1 MSTIDKLIERFKAF
15 PADFRFDEL
24 VRLLAY
30 FGYEENNKGK
40 TSGSRVAFMRAK
52 DGKIIFLHKP
62 HGKPNN
68 PLKGYQLRDIYRALV
83 ERGDIDG

>member
-1 MSTIDKLIERFKAF
+1 MQLKSKEGDKSMSTIDKLIERFKAF

-40 TSGSRVAFMRAK
+40 TSGSRVAFMAK
-52 DGKIIFLHKP
+52 SYFCISHTESRTIP
-62 HGKPNN
+62 
-68 PLKGYQLRDIYRALV
+68 
-83 ERGDIDG
+83 